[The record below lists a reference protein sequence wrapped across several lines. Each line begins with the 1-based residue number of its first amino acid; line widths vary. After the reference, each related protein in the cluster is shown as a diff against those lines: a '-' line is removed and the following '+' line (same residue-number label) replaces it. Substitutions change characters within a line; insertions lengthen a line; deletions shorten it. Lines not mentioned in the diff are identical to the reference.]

1 METMPERE
9 FRTYAHVRPL
19 RGHVPTSLVDS
30 AAVANWVRRQAGGLV
45 IRGPVVTGLFKGLTL
60 IRVVPV
66 GQAGRPADSLQGSE
80 EAVCV
85 LTGGAGHNAA
95 TKAPT

>member
-1 METMPERE
+1 METMPGRE
-9 FRTYAHVRPL
+9 SRTYAHVRPL
-19 RGHVPTSLVDS
+19 WGHVPTSLVES

-45 IRGPVVTGLFKGLTL
+45 IRGLMVMRLLKSLTL

-66 GQAGRPADSLQGSE
+66 GQAGRPDVPLQGSDGTFR
-80 EAVCV
+80 V
-85 LTGGAGHNAA
+85 LTGGAGHNAG